1 MIKFTKDKYVVIKK
15 ALDKETAILA
25 YNYLLVKRQVHKTLL
40 NRRDISPFDQ
50 SLGTF
55 NDAQVP
61 GSWSCYGDILMET
74 LLMKLKPILE
84 KHTKK
89 TLIETYSYCR
99 VYVTGNE
106 LKRHIDRPSCEISAT
121 LNLGGDMWPIYLK
134 NIKGVSKKVKLNLGD
149 LLIYSG
155 SDLEHWRDPF
165 EKEMCGQVFFHY
177 NDINGTHGEQ
187 NRYDTRPHLGLPD
200 FTKKQAKFTRHG
212 K

>member
-1 MIKFTKDKYVVIKK
+1 M
-15 ALDKETAILA
+15 
-25 YNYLLVKRQVHKTLL
+25 
-40 NRRDISPFDQ
+40 
-50 SLGTF
+50 
-55 NDAQVP
+55 
-61 GSWSCYGDILMET
+61 
-74 LLMKLKPILE
+74 
-84 KHTKK
+84 
-89 TLIETYSYCR
+89 
-99 VYVTGNE
+99 TGNE

-134 NIKGVSKKVKLNLGD
+134 NIKGVSKQVKLNPGD

-177 NDINGTHGEQ
+177 NDANGMHGEQ
-187 NRYDTRPHLGLPD
+187 NRYDTRPHLGLPT